1 MRHSKKAVKTINTV
15 FFIVA
20 ALLICAY
27 AAAAVI
33 ARNYR
38 RYEGTYISRRTSM
51 DYRDYGSGYLHSIA
65 VADADEFEHKDIVR
79 ITKQE
84 GGYGIEYIM
93 SSDGDM
99 QNGNSGLY
107 DYFLD
112 GAESPG
118 TAHKETLLLTGFD
131 HYREYHGVISEKAA
145 KEGGIVECYETVTGQ
160 TKYIG
165 IYFTQNGVCLLDD
178 MDICF
183 LEDGVEYEVSSWG
196 KHFEYDS
203 EYTFGDMLT
212 VPKTERRYWIG
223 GGAVCTCERT
233 GYNVYGILDIAGGV
247 AGTAAA
253 LFFAAALIMA
263 AARERKKTVAIGLA
277 VFGAAAAAVF
287 ALAPAQSV
295 AGRYCMAD
303 LSGMYIQNV
312 FQAILD
318 HTVTV
323 DAVERNYEYVDIA
336 PDGNGGYIVLFYKGG
351 YIDTIA
357 LAESDWRGR
366 LTFETDGYGRNEVSV
381 RLTNGGISVM
391 GKNRPTDTAYG
402 YERLDRTGFNMRLRY
417 FILLSFSVCVVVS
430 LIMSVLRYRY
440 RKAHPVIREGS
451 YRITDI
457 LYMDGN
463 MDYMRDYMLGNWRG
477 VAVELKDSA
486 FMVDGKDMGIYEHE
500 PKYESRLGKL
510 PGMLKLRRG
519 ICVKPARNER
529 TDGDSGTEYC
539 VIYDKKRRVF
549 VYSVGEKTLAA
560 FSLRPL
566 IKNNCGVGI

>member
-1 MRHSKKAVKTINTV
+1 MKLSKKAVKTINTV
-15 FFIVA
+15 FFIIA
-20 ALLICAY
+20 ALFICAY

-33 ARNYR
+33 AHNYR

-51 DYRDYGSGYLHSIA
+51 NYRDYGNGYLYSIA

-99 QNGNSGLY
+99 RNGNSGLQ

-118 TAHKETLLLTGFD
+118 TAYNEPLLVTGFD

-165 IYFTQNGVCLLDD
+165 IYFTQNGVCLLND

-212 VPKTERRYWIG
+212 APKTERRYWIG

-263 AARERKKTVAIGLA
+263 AARERKKTAAVGLA
-277 VFGAAAAAVF
+277 VFGAAAAVF

-323 DAVERNYEYVDIA
+323 EAVERNYEYVDIA

-357 LAESDWRGR
+357 SAESDWRGR

-402 YERLDRTGFNMRLRY
+402 YERLDRMGFNMRLRY
-417 FILLSFSVCVVVS
+417 FILLSFAVCVVVS
-430 LIMSVLRYRY
+430 LIMSVLRYKY
-440 RKAHPVIREGS
+440 RKAHPVICEGS

-500 PKYESRLGKL
+500 PEYESRLGKL

-519 ICVKPARNER
+519 ICVKPARHER
-529 TDGDSGTEYC
+529 KDGDSGTEYC

-566 IKNNCGVGI
+566 IKNNCGVGV

>member
-1 MRHSKKAVKTINTV
+1 MKLSKKAVKTINTV
-15 FFIVA
+15 LFIIA

-27 AAAAVI
+27 AATVVI

-38 RYEGTYISRRTSM
+38 RYEGTYITRRTSM
-51 DYRDYGSGYLHSIA
+51 DFRDYGSGYLDSYA
-65 VADADEFEHKDIVR
+65 TADADEFEHKDIVR

-112 GAESPG
+112 GAESQG

-183 LEDGVEYEVSSWG
+183 WEDGVEYEVSSWG

-223 GGAVCTCERT
+223 GGVVCTCERT
-233 GYNVYGILDIAGGV
+233 GYNVYGILDIAGGI
-247 AGTAAA
+247 AGIAAA

-263 AARERKKTVAIGLA
+263 VARERKKTAAIGL
-277 VFGAAAAAVF
+277 VIFGAAAAVF
-287 ALAPAQSV
+287 AFAPAQSV

-312 FQAILD
+312 LQEILD

-323 DAVERNYEYVDIA
+323 EAVERNYEYVDIA
-336 PDGNGGYIVLFYKGG
+336 PDGNGGYTVLFYRGG
-351 YIDTIA
+351 YIDAIA

-366 LTFETDGYGRNEVSV
+366 LTFETDGYGHNEVSI
-381 RLTNGGISVM
+381 RLTNGGISVT

-402 YERLDRTGFNMRLRY
+402 YERLNRTGFNMRLRY
-417 FILLSFSVCVVVS
+417 FILLSFAVCVVVS
-430 LIMSVLRYRY
+430 LIMSVLRYKY
-440 RKAHPVIREGS
+440 RKAHPVICEGS

-457 LYMDGN
+457 LYMDDN
-463 MDYMRDYMLGNWRG
+463 MDYMKDYMLGNWRG

-486 FMVDGKDMGIYEHE
+486 FMVDGRDMGIYEHE
-500 PKYESRLGKL
+500 PEYESRLGKL
-510 PGMLKLRRG
+510 PGLLKLRHG
-519 ICVKPARNER
+519 ICVKPARHER

-549 VYSVGEKTLAA
+549 VYSVGERTLAA